1 MNRPTTV
8 AGAGNGKVFD
18 RERQACLKRYGRLER
33 LYGGAIEERS
43 IGVTGAEQF
52 VTGYIDGDNSHVV
65 G

>member
-1 MNRPTTV
+1 M
-8 AGAGNGKVFD
+8 AGAGNGKVLD
-18 RERQACLKRYGRLER
+18 WERQTCFEGYGRLER
-33 LYGGAIEERS
+33 LHGGAIEERS